1 MKKSLMAT
9 ICIIMLLL
17 LVGCNNNDDV
27 SLKCMNCVESI
38 DDEAKFCPQCS
49 ETILDTSDVNNNGV
63 YRWSR

>member
-1 MKKSLMAT
+1 
-9 ICIIMLLL
+9 MLLL